1 MKRVLQ
7 ICLVFV
13 LVLSLIGC
21 VSAYTTKIH
30 VKTPINK
37 EVQLSIVNNGAVIE
51 SWRNNSDIY
60 GDFIREFTSSL
71 SQFDVIVYLKQGG
84 ENLMLPEKLVG
95 AKAGEDIY
103 IEMIPSGFEKVETPN
118 ETEVEEV
125 ENDTG
130 VVDNSTEVNETEIVN
145 ETEEVESSEGSFI
158 SGHSIAD
165 LNLDNKYVYYS
176 FICIGCLAF
185 VLFAGFMVARIK
197 RKSTTKKKKEDED
210 IDKKEI
216 EKELHSE
223 NNVGEIK
230 VKKLSEL
237 QKEMAEKKSN
247 SEGDGAIADK
257 IDELQKKIDDLQKA
271 LNNGDNKKKE

>member
-7 ICLVFV
+7 ICLVFI

-30 VKTPINK
+30 VKTPVNK

-84 ENLMLPEKLVG
+84 DDLMPHERLVG
-95 AKAGEDIY
+95 VKAGNNIY
-103 IEMIPSGFEKVETPN
+103 VEMIPNGFEKVETPN

-125 ENDTG
+125 ANDTG
-130 VVDNSTEVNETEIVN
+130 IVDNFTEVNETEIVN
-145 ETEEVESSEGSFI
+145 ETEEVETSEGSFI
-158 SGHSIAD
+158 SGHSVAD
-165 LNLDNKYVYYS
+165 FSLDNKYVYYS
-176 FICIGCLAF
+176 FIFIGCLVF

-197 RKSTTKKKKEDED
+197 RKSGTKEKDDED
-210 IDKKEI
+210 VDKKEI

-223 NNVGEIK
+223 SKAGEIK

-247 SEGDGAIADK
+247 SNSDSAIADK

-271 LNNGDNKKKE
+271 LSKDKE